1 MNCRNTALGAPPL
14 QRLRPLLEAVDPSS
28 VALHNRL
35 QRRRAPLHLS
45 CNGQA
50 LTLSWAPQAQ
60 PAAADAAPLWL
71 SSRELTGRVQLP
83 HSLRD
88 RLLANADLV
97 AVFDSL
103 AETAQALLLE
113 QALVQVLEPL
123 EALLEQP
130 LKVALRSKSTAPLP
144 LTLRLGVQFADG
156 QAYTLGLELTPIA
169 AQRIADLL
177 DRLLPSQ
184 PQPLPGLHLPLTA
197 LAGWQVLSINEL
209 RSLRPGDLLML
220 EVPTQGHVQL
230 GLAASHWAAAQ
241 RDGASLRLL
250 EGLKRRQPISQPIRE
265 HPMSQ
270 ETENGLDTSLG
281 EVSLNLV
288 CQVGTVQL
296 SLAELQQLGEGSV
309 LTLPEGGS
317 DFVDLLVNG
326 RSVGR
331 GELVKMGDGLGVRLT
346 RFAAL

>member
-1 MNCRNTALGAPPL
+1 MNCRNTALGAPQL
-14 QRLRPLLEAVDPSS
+14 QTLRPLLEAFDPTS

-35 QRRRAPLHLS
+35 QRRREPLQLS
-45 CNGQA
+45 CNGLA
-50 LTLSWAPQAQ
+50 LTLSWAPAAQ
-60 PAAADAAPLWL
+60 PDTVDAMPLWL
-71 SSRELTGRVQLP
+71 TSRELSGRVLLP

-88 RLLANADLV
+88 RLLASADLV
-97 AVFDSL
+97 AVFDRL

-123 EALLEQP
+123 EALLEQT
-130 LKVALRSKSTAPLP
+130 LTVALRSKSTAPLP

-156 QAYTLGLELTPIA
+156 QGYTLGLELTRVS
-169 AQRIADLL
+169 AQRLADLL

-184 PQPLPGLHLPLTA
+184 AQAMPGLHLPVTV
-197 LAGWQVLSINEL
+197 LAGWQQVSINEL
-209 RSLRPGDLLML
+209 RSLRPGDVLML
-220 EVPTQGHVQL
+220 EVPVKGDVQL
-230 GLAASHWAAAQ
+230 CLAAGHWAAAQ
-241 RDGASLRLL
+241 RDGAGLRLL
-250 EGLKRRQPISQPIRE
+250 EGLNRRQPISQPIRE

-270 ETENGLDTSLG
+270 ETENGLDASLG
-281 EVSLNLV
+281 DVSLSLV
-288 CQVGTVQL
+288 CQVGTLQL

-309 LTLPEGGS
+309 LALPEGGS

-346 RFAAL
+346 RFASL